1 MEKKKKE
8 GADLRELTRLNSTVD
23 EVGDGRLE
31 MYVMSGNSSQ
41 HLTAGWKQL
50 LRLRLLL
57 ANPCKERLRG
67 ASVRLERCREPSVLK
82 SLSVAACNQTING

>member
-1 MEKKKKE
+1 MKKE
-8 GADLRELTRLNSTVD
+8 GADLRELTRMNSTVD
-23 EVGDGRLE
+23 EVGDGGLE

-57 ANPCKERLRG
+57 ANPRKEHLRG
-67 ASVRLERCREPSVLK
+67 S
-82 SLSVAACNQTING
+82 

>member
-1 MEKKKKE
+1 
-8 GADLRELTRLNSTVD
+8 
-23 EVGDGRLE
+23 

-57 ANPCKERLRG
+57 ANTCKEHLRG
-67 ASVRLERCREPSVLK
+67 ASIRLKRRRELSVLK
-82 SLSVAACNQTING
+82 TLSVAA